1 MLGFRDTFVGAIAI
15 AVLLLAGDA
24 PSTERRVL
32 VGAWT
37 SEIVSTH
44 RLSGKAASSL
54 LSSRTAHYC
63 FKRRNAFPNTRTRR
77 RTMLMQSLSNIQP
90 QWWNKCLISELPY
103 DSALRALEAYHRK
116 HGDLAIPVRFIVPAT
131 NGKRSIRHHDFMQ
144 LFCSLTHN

>member
-1 MLGFRDTFVGAIAI
+1 MMLGFRDTFVGAIAI

-54 LSSRTAHYC
+54 LSSRTA
-63 FKRRNAFPNTRTRR
+63 PNTRTRR

-116 HGDLAIPVRFIVPAT
+116 HGDLAIPVRFIVPAI
-131 NGKRSIRHHDFMQ
+131 NGKRNIRHHDFMQ